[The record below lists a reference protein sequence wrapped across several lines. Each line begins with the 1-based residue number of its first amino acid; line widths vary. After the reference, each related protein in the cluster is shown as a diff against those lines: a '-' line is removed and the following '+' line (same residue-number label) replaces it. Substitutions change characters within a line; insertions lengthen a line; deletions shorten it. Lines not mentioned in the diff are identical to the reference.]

1 MKPLLTS
8 ELLRFRSAALAGAAA
23 HVVILG
29 IVGTFSDLFTA
40 SEEKLGIGLVCYALL
55 GLLLGVYQVG
65 SYRRLGSFS
74 YLIHRPLAPARI
86 LLALTGAA
94 ALLLTFVAGLPL
106 LLAAIV
112 VPTDARNLLV
122 APLVLGICLCFHLIG
137 VFLVLNPSRAR
148 FAALLI
154 PAAFLYPQLS
164 PAATFLAIFGTLF
177 WLWILASAAF
187 KPDLSTH
194 LDRPLPIAALA
205 LPVQA
210 ALLPALSLSL
220 LSVYSFGVAIS
231 EVGWRNIPAFGWND
245 YFPEDTFQ
253 RVEYLEAREAL
264 SSGLHRAGLPEAFDA
279 ESAFELSARR
289 LEAQRRG
296 QLLVHDRH
304 QALADDAHG
313 LLFTFSHDLMLFT
326 GRVTRTGQP
335 AGWLGPA
342 GRAETI
348 LPRARFEEVPEVV
361 DGRFLV
367 SPRRIHAVS
376 ARLTVTQ
383 RFEAPA
389 GETIVAA
396 LLPETGTEPTAILTD
411 HALHLLAPRG
421 VAIPFEGDVRNLS
434 RAIAA
439 RYEDET
445 LVSFVFGKESERDGA
460 VARQTLGRVDCEGR
474 YRQLADLPLRQGP
487 PAWTRHRNF
496 LVAPLLTFASE
507 AALRKPLSRPP
518 ASLWVVAILVA
529 LISSALTLL
538 VARRRQ
544 LPSAWAWS
552 AAALLTG
559 FPGFLTFL
567 LLTPRTQN

>member
-8 ELLRFRSAALAGAAA
+8 ELLRFRSAALTGAAA
-23 HVVILG
+23 HAVILG
-29 IVGTFSDLFTA
+29 ILGTFSDLFTA

-55 GLLLGVYQVG
+55 GLFLGVYQVG
-65 SYRRLGSFS
+65 SFRRLGSFS

-94 ALLLTFVAGLPL
+94 VLLLTFVAGLPL
-106 LLAAIV
+106 LLAAIL
-112 VPTDARNLLV
+112 VPTDTRNLLV

-148 FAALLI
+148 FAVLLV
-154 PAAFLYPQLS
+154 PAAFLFPELS
-164 PAATFLAIFGTLF
+164 PGATFLALGGTLL

-220 LSVYSFGVAIS
+220 LFVYSFGVAIS
-231 EVGWRNIPAFGWND
+231 EVGWRNVPAFGWND

-253 RVEYLEAREAL
+253 RVEYLDAAGAL
-264 SSGLHRAGLPEAFDA
+264 SSGLRRAGLPEAFDA
-279 ESAFELSARR
+279 ESAFELSPRR
-289 LEAQRRG
+289 LAPQRRG
-296 QLLVHDRH
+296 QLLIHDRH
-304 QALADDAHG
+304 QTFTDDAHG

-342 GRAETI
+342 GRAEGT
-348 LPRARFEEVPEVV
+348 LPSIRFEDVPEVV
-361 DGRFLV
+361 DGRFF
-367 SPRRIHAVS
+367 VS
-376 ARLTVTQ
+376 ARQIHGRAQL
-383 RFEAPA
+383 FEAPA
-389 GETIVAA
+389 GETIVGV
-396 LLPETGTEPTAILTD
+396 LFPETGTEPTAILTD
-411 HALHLLAPRG
+411 HALHLVAPRR
-421 VAIPFEGDVRNLS
+421 VAIPFEGDARNLS

-439 RYEDET
+439 RDNDET
-445 LVSFVFGKESERDGA
+445 LVSFVLGKESERDGA
-460 VARQTLGRVDCEGR
+460 LARQTLGRVDCEGR
-474 YRQLADLPLRQGP
+474 YRQLANLPLRQGP
-487 PAWTRHRNF
+487 PAWTRHRNL

-518 ASLWVVAILVA
+518 VSLWVVTILIA
-529 LISSALTLL
+529 LISSALTFL
-538 VARRRQ
+538 VAHRRG
-544 LPSAWAWS
+544 LPSSWAWS

-559 FPGFLTFL
+559 LPGFLTFL
-567 LLTPRTQN
+567 LLTPRTQT